1 MDNGFFNG
9 LFDFDGDGKLNF
21 EERAMDI
28 MAFNDL
34 MERTERDEKEWGI
47 RDDFEDD
54 HGDDFT
60 TDSFDEGFLIN

>member
-47 RDDFEDD
+47 RDDFEDNFD
-54 HGDDFT
+54 DDFT

>member
-28 MAFNDL
+28 MAFNYL
-34 MERTERDEKEWGI
+34 MERTEREWGI
-47 RDDFEDD
+47 RDDFEDNFD
-54 HGDDFT
+54 DDFT
-60 TDSFDEGFLIN
+60 TDSFDDEF

>member
-1 MDNGFFNG
+1 MDKGFFNG

-34 MERTERDEKEWGI
+34 MERMERKWGI
-47 RDDFEDD
+47 RDNFEDNFD
-54 HGDDFT
+54 DDFT

>member
-1 MDNGFFNG
+1 MDDGFFNG

-34 MERTERDEKEWGI
+34 MERTERDEKAWGI
-47 RDDFEDD
+47 RSYYDNDFENNAFDD
-54 HGDDFT
+54 EF
-60 TDSFDEGFLIN
+60 